1 MRTSTRVVA
10 LSCIPLFALSHVGKA
25 QTQNISYKAKCE
37 VCHGSTGLADTPT
50 AKRMMVLPFTDPTI
64 VAKSDSDIIG
74 MIENGSGKMPAYK
87 GKLTDQEINGYIQ
100 FMRQVQDKQH

>member
-10 LSCIPLFALSHVGKA
+10 LVCIPLFALSHVGKA
-25 QTQNISYKAKCE
+25 ETRNISYKAKCE

-50 AKRMMVLPFTDPTI
+50 AKRMMVLPFTDPTV

-74 MIENGSGKMPAYK
+74 TIENGSGKMPAYK
-87 GKLTDQEINGYIQ
+87 GKVSEQEINGYIQ
-100 FMRQVQDKQH
+100 IIRQTQNKQH